1 MNMHI
6 PEWLLPIIAPLKPV
20 FREVILVS
28 LFVNALALSLPIF
41 IQQVYDRVVAHQ
53 GVNTLYGLLIGM
65 AIILLF
71 DYVLRQTRSRIM
83 QRVALKIDIEVG
95 EMLFDKILA
104 LPLRTLESRP
114 AAYWQ
119 QLFQDVDVIRN
130 SLSGSIA
137 LLLLDLPFILLFLVV
152 MIIVAEPIALVFAFA
167 FPLFLALAWKSGSA
181 LKTATGTERVRQGSR
196 DTLVAELI
204 AGRATVKALA
214 MEHCMRPLWEER
226 QAATIE
232 QSMLRGARSDG
243 FVNLGALFTL
253 GTNVAM
259 TSVGALFIIDHKLT
273 MGSLVAGNMLAG
285 RLLSPLNQLVG
296 AWRGFASFRQSTTRL
311 GSVLAEEEERRTSTI
326 HMDRPKGTLAAEELD
341 FTYDPRL
348 APILKGIG
356 LTIPAGG
363 ITAVL
368 GKNGTGK
375 TTFLKLLQG
384 LYHPMK
390 GRVLLDGA
398 DIAQFTRRE
407 LAGWI
412 GYVPQECVLFTGS
425 IRDNISQ
432 GMSNAQDEDVLRAAK
447 MAGVHQYI
455 VDLPNGYAT
464 EIGEAGSRLSAGQ
477 RQRIALARAL
487 IGDPPVL
494 LLDEPSA
501 SLDRQAEESLR
512 DVLAQLA
519 KDHTIVMVTHSTVL
533 LPSCRSV
540 VVLDNAHVIAAGPAA
555 ELLPRLFPGF
565 KMPPPQ
571 SPQPQPPSLPQGA
584 PS

>member
-1 MNMHI
+1 
-6 PEWLLPIIAPLKPV
+6 
-20 FREVILVS
+20 
-28 LFVNALALSLPIF
+28 
-41 IQQVYDRVVAHQ
+41 
-53 GVNTLYGLLIGM
+53 
-65 AIILLF
+65 
-71 DYVLRQTRSRIM
+71 
-83 QRVALKIDIEVG
+83 
-95 EMLFDKILA
+95 
-104 LPLRTLESRP
+104 
-114 AAYWQ
+114 
-119 QLFQDVDVIRN
+119 
-130 SLSGSIA
+130 
-137 LLLLDLPFILLFLVV
+137 
-152 MIIVAEPIALVFAFA
+152 
-167 FPLFLALAWKSGSA
+167 
-181 LKTATGTERVRQGSR
+181 
-196 DTLVAELI
+196 
-204 AGRATVKALA
+204 
-214 MEHCMRPLWEER
+214 
-226 QAATIE
+226 
-232 QSMLRGARSDG
+232 
-243 FVNLGALFTL
+243 
-253 GTNVAM
+253 
-259 TSVGALFIIDHKLT
+259 
-273 MGSLVAGNMLAG
+273 
-285 RLLSPLNQLVG
+285 
-296 AWRGFASFRQSTTRL
+296 
-311 GSVLAEEEERRTSTI
+311 
-326 HMDRPKGTLAAEELD
+326 MDRPKGTLAVEELV
-341 FTYDPRL
+341 FSYDPRL

-432 GMSNAQDEDVLRAAK
+432 GMSNAQDEDVLRAAR

-540 VVLDNAHVIAAGPAA
+540 VVLDNSHVIAAGPAA

-565 KMPPPQ
+565 KMPSPPQ
-571 SPQPQPPSLPQGA
+571 GALPQGA

>member
-1 MNMHI
+1 MNKHI

-214 MEHCMRPLWEER
+214 LEHCMRPLWEER

-432 GMSNAQDEDVLRAAK
+432 GMSNAQDEDVLRAAR

-540 VVLDNAHVIAAGPAA
+540 VVLDNSHVIAAGPAA

-565 KMPPPQ
+565 KMPSPPQ
-571 SPQPQPPSLPQGA
+571 GALPQGA

>member
-1 MNMHI
+1 MDMQI
-6 PEWLLPIIAPLKPV
+6 PEWLRPVVAPLKSV
-20 FREVILVS
+20 FREVVLVS
-28 LFVNALALSLPIF
+28 LFVNALALALPIF

-53 GVNTLYGLLIGM
+53 GINTLYGLLIGM
-65 AIILLF
+65 AVILTF
-71 DYVLRQTRSRIM
+71 DYLLRQTRSRIM
-83 QRVALKIDIEVG
+83 QRVALRIDIEVG
-95 EMLFDKILA
+95 QMLFDKILA

-167 FPLFLALAWKSGSA
+167 FPLFLFLAWRSGTT
-181 LKTATGTERVRQGSR
+181 LKAATGTERVRQGSR
-196 DTLVAELI
+196 DTLIAEMI

-214 MEHCMRPLWEER
+214 LEHCMRPMWEER

-232 QSMLRGARSDG
+232 QSVLRGARSDG

-253 GTNVAM
+253 LTNVAM
-259 TSVGALFIIDHKLT
+259 TSVGALFIIDHKLS

-285 RLLSPLNQLVG
+285 RLLAPLNQLVA
-296 AWRGFASFRQSTTRL
+296 AWRSFAAFKQSTVRI
-311 GSVLAEEEERRTSTI
+311 GSILAEEEERRVSTI
-326 HMDRPKGTLAAEELD
+326 HMDRPKGTLAVEELT
-341 FTYDPRL
+341 FSYDPRL
-348 APILKGIG
+348 APIINGIG

-368 GKNGTGK
+368 GKNGSGK

-384 LYHPMK
+384 LYHPAK

-407 LAGWI
+407 LAGWM

-432 GMSNAQDEDVLRAAK
+432 GMSNASDEDVLRAAK

-455 VDLPNGYAT
+455 IDLPNGYAT

-512 DVLAQLA
+512 DVLAHLGR
-519 KDHTIVMVTHSTVL
+519 DHTVVMVTHSTVL
-533 LPSCRSV
+533 LPACRNIM
-540 VVLDNAHVIAAGPAA
+540 VLDNAKVAAAGPAH
-555 ELLPRLFPGF
+555 ELLPRLFPGY
-565 KMPPPQ
+565 KPPVAAPAAA
-571 SPQPQPPSLPQGA
+571 PQGA
-584 PS
+584 G

>member
-1 MNMHI
+1 MNKHI

-214 MEHCMRPLWEER
+214 LEHCMRPLWEER

-326 HMDRPKGTLAAEELD
+326 HMDRPKGTLAVEELV
-341 FTYDPRL
+341 FSYDPRL

-432 GMSNAQDEDVLRAAK
+432 GMSNAQDEDVLRAAR

-540 VVLDNAHVIAAGPAA
+540 VVLDNSHVIAAGPAA

-565 KMPPPQ
+565 KMPSPPQ
-571 SPQPQPPSLPQGA
+571 GALPQGA

>member
-214 MEHCMRPLWEER
+214 LEHCMRPLWEER

-326 HMDRPKGTLAAEELD
+326 HMDRPKGTLAVEELV
-341 FTYDPRL
+341 FSYDPRL

-432 GMSNAQDEDVLRAAK
+432 GMSNAQDEDVLRAAR

-540 VVLDNAHVIAAGPAA
+540 VVLDNSHVIAAGPAA

-565 KMPPPQ
+565 KMPSPPQ
-571 SPQPQPPSLPQGA
+571 GALPQGA